1 MGWVV
6 LSHAIEKVVIGKG
19 FVRIE
24 NEMAVVV
31 ERGWIFDPKVS
42 IRNAMVAPIWNREMV
57 GVTVKNGAQ

>member
-24 NEMAVVV
+24 NEMAVVI
-31 ERGWIFDPKVS
+31 E
-42 IRNAMVAPIWNREMV
+42 
-57 GVTVKNGAQ
+57 